1 MDDFREWLSDNLRYI
16 MLGVGIILILL
27 LIFFGIRA
35 IASAVNSDTDEPNQI
50 EQDVEDT
57 TETPTP
63 TPDATPEIST
73 ALEQNAVPEIFTLMG
88 TYYNAI
94 SSKDVDAMKKIVD
107 NFTAEDES
115 LITTNT
121 VEAYSN
127 INVYTKAYNKTS
139 YVTFVSYKY
148 KLTGIGTLVP
158 GISQF
163 YVCTNADGAYYIC
176 TAAPDADVQTFIDE
190 TVKSSE
196 VQAIVSQIQ
205 SDFDAALASDPV
217 LNAYFNPN
225 ASTDT
230 QEQPSADAST
240 DAATAEPTPDPEP
253 TAEPTTEPAATPEP
267 TPEPEYVV
275 LKRGANFRAEP
286 SNKGAIIREVAKN
299 TEMLKLGEDGGW
311 FHVRID
317 GVDGYIA
324 ARFF

>member
-35 IASAVNSDTDEPNQI
+35 IASVVNPDADNEI
-50 EQDVEDT
+50 KVEEDADKA

-63 TPDATPEIST
+63 TPETTPEIST

-94 SSKDVDAMKKIVD
+94 VEKDVTTMKNIVE
-107 NFTAEDES
+107 NFTSEDEA
-115 LITTNT
+115 LITSGT

-127 INVYTKAYNKTS
+127 MNVYTKAYDEAS

-148 KLTGIGTLVP
+148 KLSGIGTLVP

-163 YVCTNADGAYYIC
+163 YVCMNEDGAYYIC
-176 TAAPDADVQTFIDE
+176 TAAPDAEVQTFIDE

-196 VQAIVSQIQ
+196 VQEIVTQIQ

-217 LNAYFNPN
+217 LNAYFNPD

-230 QEQPSADAST
+230 PDQPSADASA
-240 DAATAEPTPDPEP
+240 DAAADEPDAEPEP
-253 TAEPTTEPAATPEP
+253 TAEPTPE
-267 TPEPEYVV
+267 PEPEYETVV
-275 LKRGANFRAEP
+275 LKQGANFRAEP

-299 TEMLKLGEDGGW
+299 TEMLKLGEGKGW

>member
-16 MLGVGIILILL
+16 MLGVGIILVLL
-27 LIFFGIRA
+27 LIFFGIRG
-35 IASAVNSDTDEPNQI
+35 IASLVNSDTDEQDKI
-50 EQDVEDT
+50 EQEAEDV

-63 TPDATPEIST
+63 TPDAAPELST
-73 ALEQNAVPEIFTLMG
+73 ALEQNAIPEIFTLMG

-94 SSKDVDAMKKIVD
+94 SSKDVDAMKNIVD
-107 NFTAEDES
+107 NFTAEDEA
-115 LITTNT
+115 LITSNT
-121 VEAYSN
+121 IEAYSN
-127 INVYTKAYNKTS
+127 INVYTKAYNETS
-139 YVTFVSYKY
+139 YVTLVSYKY
-148 KLTGIGTLVP
+148 KLAGIGTLVP

-176 TAAPDADVQTFIDE
+176 TAVPDVEVQTFIEE

-217 LNAYFNPN
+217 LNAYFNPGT
-225 ASTDT
+225 STDT
-230 QEQPSADAST
+230 QDQSSADSPADT
-240 DAATAEPTPDPEP
+240 AGAEPTDKPEP
-253 TAEPTTEPAATPEP
+253 TAEPTATPEP
-267 TPEPEYVV
+267 QYETVV
-275 LKRGANFRAEP
+275 LKRGANFRETP
-286 SNKGAIIREVAKN
+286 SNNGKIIREVAKN